1 MQQIRHVFAALAA
14 AGLALAGAP
23 VVADG
28 DSDFKARLRSV
39 NEVPSII
46 SAASGRFE
54 ADLRGGSDRIRW
66 ELSYDGLEAAVTQA
80 HIHIG
85 QHHTNG
91 GISVFLCAN
100 NPPITN
106 APPGTQTCPAPP
118 ARISGSIMASD
129 VIGPAGQ
136 GVDPGEFAALLKALK
151 AGAAYANVH
160 TTKFPGGEIRGQ
172 IQGDD

>member
-46 SAASGRFE
+46 SGASGRFE
-54 ADLRGGSDRIRW
+54 AGLRGGSDRSGGV
-66 ELSYDGLEAAVTQA
+66 ELRRLEAAVTQA
-80 HIHIG
+80 YPHRL
-85 QHHTNG
+85 HHTNG

-100 NPPITN
+100 NSYYARVL
-106 APPGTQTCPAPP
+106 APNPSGTA
-118 ARISGSIMASD
+118 ASRGHH
-129 VIGPAGQ
+129 GP
-136 GVDPGEFAALLKALK
+136 
-151 AGAAYANVH
+151 
-160 TTKFPGGEIRGQ
+160 T
-172 IQGDD
+172 